1 MATTTQETRDALRSL
16 FQKVT
21 IKVADLQTINDEQQ
35 DLIYKIEVM
44 VGIRSVSVQPSPL
57 PQPSVLLELP
67 PPSPPAEAV
76 APTDLPPELLPT
88 QPSVQ
93 SYALPSTAATPA
105 PVMPVHAASLGF
117 APMSSPAPQSSG
129 LLKQPAVASASISAM
144 LAPPLA
150 SLTLNY
156 HRRLLKLPMLPLGSA
171 AMVEAHTGLSR
182 KEIRIIPAC
191 FHGNQ
196 EGYLCTS
203 RLEATRNM
211 LPAGDPTFPE
221 CNYPCKPR
229 NKLSSKFQ
237 EQIKEY
243 MHVSICNV
251 FKATRRGEALDPL
264 LAA

>member
-16 FQKVT
+16 IQKVT
-21 IKVADLQTINDEQQ
+21 IMVADLQTINDEQQ

-67 PPSPPAEAV
+67 PPSPPAEVV

-105 PVMPVHAASLGF
+105 PVMPVHAASLRF

-129 LLKQPAVASASISAM
+129 LLKQPTVASASISTM

-150 SLTLNY
+150 SLTLQ
-156 HRRLLKLPMLPLGSA
+156 LPPA
-171 AMVEAHTGLSR
+171 TPQVAHVAFGLCSHGGGTHWTV
-182 KEIRIIPAC
+182 KE
-191 FHGNQ
+191 GNQ
-196 EGYLCTS
+196 NHSCL
-203 RLEATRNM
+203 
-211 LPAGDPTFPE
+211 FPWE
-221 CNYPCKPR
+221 PGGISVHVKIGSY
-229 NKLSSKFQ
+229 
-237 EQIKEY
+237 KEY
-243 MHVSICNV
+243 AAC
-251 FKATRRGEALDPL
+251 RGSNLP
-264 LAA
+264 